1 MPTPTTSA
9 AAIVLAAGSS
19 SRMGDGRHK
28 LLLPLGGR
36 PVIAHVVDAVLA
48 SQARPIVVVLGHQ
61 AEQVRTAL
69 VHVHHDILLVEN
81 PAYPQ
86 GMSSS
91 LHTGIR
97 ALQRWMDAADTR
109 IIDSAVILLGD
120 QPLLTPSII
129 DALIAARQA
138 TQQPIVASHY
148 AGQRGNPLLFAAN
161 LFPELLE
168 VTGDEGGRSVVARHR
183 AEVAAVE
190 QGDSIVQ
197 YDVDTWD
204 AYQQVVAIWQQ
215 QHSDNERAANE

>member
-1 MPTPTTSA
+1 MPTPISA
-9 AAIVLAAGSS
+9 TAAIVLAAGSS
-19 SRMGDGRHK
+19 SRMEAGRHK

-36 PVIAHVVDAVLA
+36 PVIAHVIDTVIA

-61 AEQVRTAL
+61 AELVRAAL
-69 VHVHHDILLVEN
+69 AYVHDDILLVEN
-81 PAYPQ
+81 PAYRE

-97 ALQRWMDAADTR
+97 ALQEWTATADTNM
-109 IIDSAVILLGD
+109 IDSALILLGD
-120 QPLLTPSII
+120 QPLLTPHSI
-129 DALIAARQA
+129 DALIVARQV

-148 AGQRGNPLLFAAN
+148 AGQRGNPLLFAAS

-204 AYQQVVAIWQQ
+204 AYQQVVAIWER
-215 QHSDNERAANE
+215 QHNDMEELTE